1 MTIRRLLTL
10 ITACIL
16 SGHAIAD
23 NSYGTNPAAIKMMQE
38 LAARDGYDADYLQAL
53 LLAVGRDDGVLAKIS
68 KPAEKTKP
76 WYEYRKIFEDQART
90 DDGVAF
96 WDANAATLARAEAQY
111 GVDPAI
117 IVRRRN
123 PLWKSHGHYSRM
135 AIATDLVY

>member
-53 LLAVGRDDGVLAKIS
+53 LLAVGRVQMTASPFGMPMQL
-68 KPAEKTKP
+68 
-76 WYEYRKIFEDQART
+76 
-90 DDGVAF
+90 
-96 WDANAATLARAEAQY
+96 
-111 GVDPAI
+111 
-117 IVRRRN
+117 
-123 PLWKSHGHYSRM
+123 LWHAPKHNTALIPPSSLPSS
-135 AIATDLVY
+135 A